1 MLALEMSIYNTRH
14 EIRNR
19 NLRNIMS
26 FFVLFYRSAFA
37 RVFDY
42 SDDLCAHRRLHQQ
55 NEKKKNFSPFQHGM
69 KDCVV
74 K

>member
-42 SDDLCAHRRLHQQ
+42 SDDLCAHRRLHHQ
-55 NEKKKNFSPFQHGM
+55 NEKKKTFLHFSTG
-69 KDCVV
+69 
-74 K
+74 